1 MELQELQQRSW
12 KTADEHGWHDR
23 ERSVGDRI
31 ALAHSEISEAYN
43 AFETHRLKEWFR
55 EDGKPEGF
63 YYEIADAWIRLADT
77 CGELDIE
84 LQSAVCRRMYIL
96 APSGLMLPTPNTV
109 TNLHIAAYNMN
120 GLYSGVESRL
130 DRERRV
136 ERGINIA
143 HLNLS
148 NALEAYRSDGLSFT
162 TDGKYG
168 FRHMIAQVFIDLA
181 DLVMDLGTDLTT
193 YLEDKMEFNE
203 GRSFRHG
210 DKNL

>member
-63 YYEIADAWIRLADT
+63 YYEIADAWIRLADN
-77 CGELDIE
+77 CGELDID
-84 LQSAVCRRMYIL
+84 LQSSVDRRIYAL

-109 TNLHIAAYNMN
+109 TNLHIAAYNMYRLN
-120 GLYSGVESRL
+120 SGVRTGEH
-130 DRERRV
+130 RV

-148 NALEAYRSDGLSFT
+148 NALETYRLDGLLSLIHISEPT
-162 TDGKYG
+162 RPY
-168 FRHMIAQVFIDLA
+168 
-181 DLVMDLGTDLTT
+181 
-193 YLEDKMEFNE
+193 
-203 GRSFRHG
+203 
-210 DKNL
+210 